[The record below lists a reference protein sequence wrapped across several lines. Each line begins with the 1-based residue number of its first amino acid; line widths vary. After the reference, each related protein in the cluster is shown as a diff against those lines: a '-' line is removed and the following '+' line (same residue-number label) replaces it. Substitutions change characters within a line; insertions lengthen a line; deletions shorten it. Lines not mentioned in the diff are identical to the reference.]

1 MWFQST
7 YGRGATWAD
16 AVAHCP
22 AEVSA
27 AWKEQLLKIG
37 KWSEPK
43 SGSPISTVDE
53 SGGVPTPRPLSNM
66 EPTVVDMR
74 TNHLPN
80 KRKPDGEFVKFSDFA
95 EALKPSPCVRHGKYG
110 QVCLVFENEFCGVSA
125 CKLARA

>member
-1 MWFQST
+1 MSVFMLPSAAGTCQVCATKHEATQPHNAQSLPYQMWFQST

-43 SGSPISTVDE
+43 SGSPIATVDE
-53 SGGVPTPRPLSNM
+53 SGGVPTPKPLPNM

-74 TNHLPN
+74 ANRRPN
-80 KRKPDGEFVKFSDFA
+80 KRKRSLQPTTAAASQ
-95 EALKPSPCVRHGKYG
+95 L
-110 QVCLVFENEFCGVSA
+110 
-125 CKLARA
+125 